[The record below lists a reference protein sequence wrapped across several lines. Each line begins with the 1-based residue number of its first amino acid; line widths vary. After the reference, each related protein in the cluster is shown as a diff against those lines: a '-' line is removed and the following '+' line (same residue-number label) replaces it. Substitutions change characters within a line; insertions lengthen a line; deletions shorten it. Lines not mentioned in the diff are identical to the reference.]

1 MIDFFVFI
9 GNKMIPGTLLSFHV
23 VQWAMIKIIDL
34 STFGQY

>member
-1 MIDFFVFI
+1 MIAFFVFI
-9 GNKMIPGTLLSFHV
+9 GNKIIPGTPLGFHV